1 MTQTA
6 AITEA
11 ITTLQDAENR
21 FNFVRVEDE
30 KFFPE
35 WYEGLSEITEAEKAS
50 VDVVRRRYLYHRA
63 GGDLL
68 EGTVILLLVSSIL
81 ALSGFYDPPFR
92 IKAESSVELVL
103 DDGEE
108 ILRGRIDVLVL
119 QEQLWVM
126 VLESKKTTL
135 SVWSAVPQ
143 ALAYMMANPNPSK
156 PVFGMVTNG
165 DDILFVKVTQTDTPQ
180 YDLSRVFAPFA
191 SARELYA
198 VLQATF
204 HRPVMLAGVADC
216 ERATPGDNIVIPP
229 SIMPA
234 AKAAGVLRFADINF
248 HSRIFFSVGLV
259 WHNESTNL
267 FMDSGQYI
275 YCFSVSYTLSSTQ
288 LFIFKFIY
296 K

>member
-21 FNFVRVEDE
+21 FGFVRVEDE
-30 KFFPE
+30 ELFPE
-35 WYEGLSEITEAEKAS
+35 WYEGLSEITEAEKAC

-68 EGTVILLLVSSIL
+68 EGTVILLLVSPIV

-165 DDILFVKVTQTDTPQ
+165 DDILFVKVTQTNTPQ

-191 SARELYA
+191 SARELYT
-198 VLQATF
+198 VLQILK
-204 HRPVMLAGVADC
+204 RIGQLIS
-216 ERATPGDNIVIPP
+216 PG
-229 SIMPA
+229 S
-234 AKAAGVLRFADINF
+234 
-248 HSRIFFSVGLV
+248 
-259 WHNESTNL
+259 
-267 FMDSGQYI
+267 
-275 YCFSVSYTLSSTQ
+275 
-288 LFIFKFIY
+288 
-296 K
+296 

>member
-50 VDVVRRRYLYHRA
+50 VDVVRRRYLYQRA

-81 ALSGFYDPPFR
+81 ALSGFYNPPFR

-135 SVWSAVPQ
+135 SVWAAVPQ

-198 VLQATF
+198 VLRILKGIGELISPA
-204 HRPVMLAGVADC
+204 
-216 ERATPGDNIVIPP
+216 
-229 SIMPA
+229 SYIM
-234 AKAAGVLRFADINF
+234 
-248 HSRIFFSVGLV
+248 
-259 WHNESTNL
+259 
-267 FMDSGQYI
+267 SG
-275 YCFSVSYTLSSTQ
+275 
-288 LFIFKFIY
+288 
-296 K
+296 